1 MPGATGTIPGRE
13 ASVGALA
20 WMRLALLP
28 VAFAAER
35 LSDHPSA
42 RRGLFDLLIAV
53 GVVYAV
59 SVLWAGREDRVP
71 VPGAV
76 LAGTDLA
83 LVAGL
88 AYASGGLH
96 SELAPAFLVL
106 PLGAAFV
113 AGPRE
118 TAIWSALCLA
128 AMVAVAAAEPGLAQ
142 SPEARHAA
150 AQGLFVALA
159 GGGAVL
165 LSGTLAR
172 RSQHIQRLAAS
183 RGRVAAQAVHSETHE
198 RRRLAQLLHDD
209 ALQNLLAVRQ
219 ELDEIEEGDRSGL
232 QRARQAMEPAVAL
245 LREAVFSLY
254 PPVLEHMGLEAALEA
269 YADQQALAGGYRAR
283 VSVAP
288 DATRIDDQLILGLGQ
303 ELLRNAAT
311 HAGAR
316 EVDVRVVLEN
326 GSIVLDVEDDGRG
339 FDEGRRAAA
348 LREGRVG
355 LASSA
360 ERVEALGG
368 TFEVATSPGR
378 GTRVHVTVPVRRE
391 RRRVARP

>member
-1 MPGATGTIPGRE
+1 MPGANGVLPGRD
-13 ASVGALA
+13 ASVRLLA

-35 LSDHPSA
+35 LADHPGS
-42 RRGLFDLLIAV
+42 RRGLFDALIAV
-53 GVVYAV
+53 GLAYALA
-59 SVLWAGREDRVP
+59 VLWAEREERVP

-76 LAGTDLA
+76 LAGLDLA
-83 LVAGL
+83 LVGGL
-88 AYASGGLH
+88 AFASGGLH

-118 TAIWSALCLA
+118 TAVWSVLCLA
-128 AMVAVAAAEPGLAQ
+128 ASVGVAVAEPGLAD
-142 SPEARHAA
+142 SDDAGRAA
-150 AQGLFVALA
+150 AQALFVALA
-159 GGGAVL
+159 GAGAVL
-165 LSGTLAR
+165 LSRALVR
-172 RSQHIQRLAAS
+172 RGEAIQRLAAS

-198 RRRLAQLLHDD
+198 RRRLAQLLHDE

-232 QRARQAMEPAVAL
+232 VRARMAMEPAVAL

-269 YADQQALAGGYRAR
+269 FADQQALSGGYRAR

-303 ELLRNAAT
+303 ELLRNAAA
-311 HAGAR
+311 HSGAR
-316 EVDVRVVLEN
+316 LVDVRVALEN
-326 GSIVLDVEDDGRG
+326 GSIVLDVEDDGKG
-339 FDEGRRAAA
+339 FDDRRRAAA

-368 TFEVATSPGR
+368 TFEVSTAPGE